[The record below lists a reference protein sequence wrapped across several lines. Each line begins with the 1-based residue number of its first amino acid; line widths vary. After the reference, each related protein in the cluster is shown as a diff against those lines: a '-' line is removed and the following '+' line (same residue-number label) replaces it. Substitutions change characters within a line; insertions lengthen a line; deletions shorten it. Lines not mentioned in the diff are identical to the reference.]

1 MRLDDFGFNEMLEMQ
16 KTLQEKYKDKWEP
29 ISPDC
34 SKSHLLWMV
43 GEIGEV
49 IDIIK
54 KQGTEEIS
62 RNPETRGDLI
72 EEMADVLMHYTDVML
87 CFGISA
93 EELRRSFVG
102 KFEKNMK
109 RW

>member
-1 MRLDDFGFNEMLEMQ
+1 MVNDFGVGEMLGMQ
-16 KTLQEKYKDKWEP
+16 KALQEKYKDKWEP
-29 ISPDC
+29 IGPEC
-34 SKSHLLWMV
+34 GKSHLLWMV

-54 KQGTEEIS
+54 KHGTEEIGT
-62 RNPETRGDLI
+62 NPEIRSDLI
-72 EEMADVLMHYTDVML
+72 EEMADVLMHYADVML

-93 EELRRSFVG
+93 EELRRSFTA
-102 KFEKNMK
+102 KFEKNMN